1 VSHPSREEA
10 LEGGMRDPATA
21 EVALPVPPLL

>member
-10 LEGGMRDPATA
+10 LEGGMRDPAIA
-21 EVALPVPPLL
+21 EVALPVPP